1 MSRLRDLLVDGI
13 LLALPL
19 GAAAYLL
26 YKAIILLKS
35 LLVPVAHL
43 LPAGHFLGIAAIEI
57 AAIVVLLLVLVV
69 LGVFARSPLGR
80 SIGDAIEKVVL
91 SKFPGYQVVKSIATG
106 FSDSRDETA
115 LRAALVSFDDNTVL
129 GLIVEEST
137 AGDRY
142 TVFVPGSPGSGA
154 GNVMLVARERVQVL
168 DVSASGVAK
177 AMKQRGVGLQ
187 LLATEQSPK

>member
-26 YKAIILLKS
+26 YKAISLLKR

-43 LPAGHFLGIAAIEI
+43 LPAGHVLGVAAIEI
-57 AAIVVLLLVLVV
+57 AAIVVLLLGLAV
-69 LGVFARSPLGR
+69 LGVFARSTLGR

-91 SKFPGYQVVKSIATG
+91 SKFPGYQVVKSVATG
-106 FSDSRDETA
+106 FSDSRDETV
-115 LRAALVSFDDNTVL
+115 LRAALVSFDDNAVL
-129 GLIVEEST
+129 GLIVEEPA
-137 AGDRY
+137 AGDKY
-142 TVFVPGSPGSGA
+142 TVFVPGAPGSGA

-168 DVSASGVAK
+168 DVPASRVAK